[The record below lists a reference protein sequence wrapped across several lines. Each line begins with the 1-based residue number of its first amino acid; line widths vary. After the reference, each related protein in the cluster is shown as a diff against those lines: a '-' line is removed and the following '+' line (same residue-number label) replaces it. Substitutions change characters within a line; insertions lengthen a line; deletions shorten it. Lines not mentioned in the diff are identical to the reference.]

1 MLYLFICSTFAWHN
15 EMCLSYFDSEISL
28 PLSLALHVSLVL
40 KIAVP
45 AKQGKVPLCRTVL
58 PRLFKAGSSV
68 WRWELLARG
77 FNMTRAGASAE
88 GLTATD
94 RLWSTLPSG
103 NLILWRLVLHN
114 SLNASRDWKSVLGHS
129 DVYMPRLSSLTEP
142 VVESLG
148 FCRHEHTCSTWERTG

>member
-1 MLYLFICSTFAWHN
+1 MLYLFISSAFAWHN
-15 EMCLSYFDSEISL
+15 EICLSYFGSEISL
-28 PLSLALHVSLVL
+28 PLSLALHVPLVL

-58 PRLFKAGSSV
+58 LRLFKAGSSV
-68 WRWELLARG
+68 WQWELL
-77 FNMTRAGASAE
+77 NMTRAGASAE

-94 RLWSTLPSG
+94 RLLSTLPSG
-103 NLILWRLVLHN
+103 NWILWRLVLHN
-114 SLNASRDWKSVLGHS
+114 TLKASSDWKSVLGHS